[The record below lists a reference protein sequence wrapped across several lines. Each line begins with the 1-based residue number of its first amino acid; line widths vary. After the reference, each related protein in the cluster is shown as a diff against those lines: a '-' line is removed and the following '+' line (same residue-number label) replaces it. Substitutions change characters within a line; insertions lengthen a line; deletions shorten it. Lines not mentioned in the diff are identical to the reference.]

1 MFSKILS
8 KLFCN
13 HDFRFYRVTFGDEN
27 NSSLPNRKVEK
38 CPHCGSC
45 RNKEMTD
52 KDWLEFDLKKIGE
65 DFRFVI
71 GNWDK
76 YKLWRKMKMSKFETV
91 KTLMYQYLIED
102 LEEQIELCNQRVQML
117 NDDNDLEN
125 AIYEQKQALK
135 WEEQLKHLHK
145 YLEAEENI
153 YSNRPSYIEIS
164 HFDNFTNKITTDELN
179 SMQLDGEEYYYKS
192 SGIKLRDWR
201 QLDEGKLYIIGNLTI
216 ERFGNVLMSKYPQ
229 ETIWYELSESF
240 DSDQRIFDTYNDK
253 EVYIKN

>member
-1 MFSKILS
+1 
-8 KLFCN
+8 
-13 HDFRFYRVTFGDEN
+13 
-27 NSSLPNRKVEK
+27 
-38 CPHCGSC
+38 
-45 RNKEMTD
+45 
-52 KDWLEFDLKKIGE
+52 
-65 DFRFVI
+65 
-71 GNWDK
+71 
-76 YKLWRKMKMSKFETV
+76 MSKFETA
-91 KTLMYQYLIED
+91 KTLMYQYLIDD
-102 LEEQIELCNQRVQML
+102 LEEQIEYANQRVDML
-117 NDDNDLEN
+117 NADNDLEN
-125 AIYEQKQALK
+125 AIYEQKQVMK

-145 YLEAEENI
+145 YLEAEEKV

-216 ERFGNVLMSKYPQ
+216 ERIGNVLMSKYPQ
-229 ETIWYELSESF
+229 ESIWYELSESF